1 MAPLCIDSCYPP
13 AWSIM
18 RDFYIDFIFIL
29 DIYVYLKNIVNTV
42 NLDISHTQTILP
54 RPDGFGYPTPR
65 NALSVRWSVGPF
77 VTFFTPI

>member
-54 RPDGFGYPTPR
+54 RPDGFGYYLILLNSQNTRAPGSSQLL
-65 NALSVRWSVGPF
+65 AL
-77 VTFFTPI
+77 